1 MFRIK
6 IKNDKRTRN
15 VNDLFLHSQWDLDR
29 HRLKKPGTNPKLFS
43 QDWPSAFW
51 TLSFSLS
58 LSNLSSQVYT
68 RTYIEGNNI
77 EKLIEKKL
85 INSAI
90 IVTEYNIIPLI
101 AKFPDTPSS
110 IANRVYVHALAR
122 FRYGSLV
129 TYRGTIKAY
138 YQFAS
143 GAKFR
148 WPWTRPR
155 EPFHFDRTR
164 WGRMFLTVHETD
176 REREREREFTAKLCQ
191 WFYQTHAHNL
201 NSFRPLTK
209 LAWHLSVNT
218 NLSLV
223 NYGFR
228 FR

>member
-1 MFRIK
+1 MRSWSIPFKKNRVRIQNYSSK
-6 IKNDKRTRN
+6 IDQ
-15 VNDLFLHSQWDLDR
+15 VHSEHSLFLSQIY
-29 HRLKKPGTNPKLFS
+29 H
-43 QDWPSAFW
+43 
-51 TLSFSLS
+51 
-58 LSNLSSQVYT
+58 QVYT
-68 RTYIEGNNI
+68 HTYIEGNNI

-101 AKFPDTPSS
+101 TKFPDTPSS

-176 REREREREFTAKLCQ
+176 RERERERERENSPRNSANGFIRR
-191 WFYQTHAHNL
+191 TH
-201 NSFRPLTK
+201 TI
-209 LAWHLSVNT
+209 
-218 NLSLV
+218 
-223 NYGFR
+223 
-228 FR
+228 